1 MIRMRAPYE
10 AVFPRARPALGSL
23 AQETAADARPRGLRP
38 TPDSLHALLGD
49 HLARCIGDTTA
60 ALDVGIIQERPRG
73 DDGMAQTHRVYFLGN
88 LTRNPEVRYA
98 PNGMAVARCGVAVPT
113 RLRQGDTWHA
123 DVCCIDV
130 VAFGPQ
136 AERVGASLHKG
147 RGVLIE
153 GRLQWRRWEQEGQ
166 SRLTREV
173 IAERIQCL
181 PRPQADACEA
191 AGGGRSPTG
200 T

>member
-1 MIRMRAPYE
+1 MICVRAPCE
-10 AVFPRARPALGSL
+10 AVCPRARPALGSL
-23 AQETAADARPRGLRP
+23 AQQTAAAARPRGLRP
-38 TPDSLHALLGD
+38 TPGSVHVLLGD
-49 HLARCIGDTTA
+49 SLARGIGDTTA
-60 ALDVGIIQERPRG
+60 ALDGGLIQERPRG
-73 DDGMAQTHRVYFLGN
+73 DDRMAQTHRVYFLGN

-166 SRLTREV
+166 SRRTREV
-173 IAERIQCL
+173 IAERIQYL
-181 PRPQADACEA
+181 PHPQADACEA
-191 AGGGRSPTG
+191 AGGERAPEDT
-200 T
+200 

>member
-1 MIRMRAPYE
+1 
-10 AVFPRARPALGSL
+10 
-23 AQETAADARPRGLRP
+23 
-38 TPDSLHALLGD
+38 
-49 HLARCIGDTTA
+49 
-60 ALDVGIIQERPRG
+60 
-73 DDGMAQTHRVYFLGN
+73 MAQGQRVYFLGT

-123 DVCCIDV
+123 DVCRIDV

-136 AERVGASLHKG
+136 AETVGASLRQG

-166 SRLTREV
+166 SRFSREV
-173 IAERIQCL
+173 IIERLQVL
-181 PRPQADACEA
+181 SRLRANVPEA
-191 AGGGRSPTG
+191 AGGGSFRRSL
-200 T
+200 